1 MFDGGTVA
9 QVKACYR
16 PFNFRRMIEATFY
29 KYNGKY
35 NAVPKTLPT
44 GETFQ
49 GLLRDSYNRANPV
62 ITVRTNTVFDYNY
75 CYVPTFGRYYFI
87 DRVDV
92 QSNDTYR
99 LTLSVDVLQTFSAAI
114 LNSTGTVTQRD
125 TPNRYVNDRET
136 KYDVRPKFETV
147 GFPVSGLFDKDGSI
161 IMITIKGNK

>member
-1 MFDGGTVA
+1 
-9 QVKACYR
+9 
-16 PFNFRRMIEATFY
+16 MIEATFY

-35 NAVPKTLPT
+35 NAAPKTLPT
-44 GETFQ
+44 GETLQ
-49 GLLRDSYNRANPV
+49 GLLRDSYDRANPI
-62 ITVRTNTVFDYNY
+62 ITVRATSLFDYNY
-75 CYVPTFGRYYFI
+75 CYVPIFGRYYFI

-99 LTLSVDVLQTFSAAI
+99 LTLSVDVLHTFSAAI

-147 GFPVSGLFDKDGSI
+147 GFPISGLFDKDGSI
-161 IMITIKGNK
+161 IMVTIKGDK